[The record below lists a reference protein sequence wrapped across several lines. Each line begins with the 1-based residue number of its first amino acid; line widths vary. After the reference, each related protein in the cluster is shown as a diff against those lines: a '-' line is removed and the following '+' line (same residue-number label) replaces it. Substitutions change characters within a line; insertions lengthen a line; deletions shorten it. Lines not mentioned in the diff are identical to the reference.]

1 MPGFMGKKL
10 CPHLVFV
17 KSDKEKYKRVSDN
30 EFKVILWEFDP
41 NLESIGL
48 DEANLDIT
56 DYL

>member
-10 CPHLVFV
+10 CPQLIFV
-17 KSDKEKYKRVSDN
+17 KSDKEKYKRISET
-30 EFKVILWEFDP
+30 EFRVILKDFDP
-41 NLESIGL
+41 LMESVGL

>member
-10 CPHLVFV
+10 CPSLVFV
-17 KSDKEKYKRVSDN
+17 KPDKEKYKRVSDN
-30 EFKVILWEFDP
+30 EFKMILKEYDDK
-41 NLESIGL
+41 LESIGL